1 MAAQSAVTK
10 TPEGAGQQETVT
22 RRHLFHAGV
31 VGVAGAVLA
40 MLGGIGD
47 FLFPKVLFEP
57 PRIFLAGRPEDYPPG
72 TVATELK
79 ERRGVWIVSTSEGL
93 YALISICT
101 HLGCS
106 PNWFEDEG
114 LFKCPCHGSN
124 YNLDGDVVAGP
135 APESL
140 FRASVKVNP
149 FGQLVVDKSLQ
160 VNGTDER
167 KSAKF
172 FLRHVA

>member
-1 MAAQSAVTK
+1 MATQSAVTK
-10 TPEGAGQQETVT
+10 TPEGVGQQDTVT
-22 RRHLFHAGV
+22 RRNLFHAGV

-47 FLFPKVLFEP
+47 FLFPKILFEP
-57 PRIFLAGRPEDYPPG
+57 PRIFFAGRPEDYPPG
-72 TVATELK
+72 TVTTKLK
-79 ERRGVWIVSTSEGL
+79 ERNGVWIVSTSDGL
-93 YALISICT
+93 FALISICT

-106 PNWFEDEG
+106 PNWFEDER

-124 YNLDGDVVAGP
+124 YNLNGDVVAGP
-135 APESL
+135 APEPL

-160 VNGTDER
+160 ANREGDRE
-167 KSAKF
+167 SAKF
-172 FLRHVA
+172 LLQSVV